1 VTWNRAVTALDKFFN
16 WALAEHLITT
26 LPFTYNYASSHVPG
40 QERLSSKGRNNAL
53 AKVGS
58 RDGVKCI
65 TLEDYLVFRDVG
77 LLGLLPDGSI
87 DPDFRG
93 RNVLRNAAFA
103 ELLVTTGVRL
113 EEGASILKAEVP
125 DPDAVRWNKF
135 QSCKMR
141 LAHLTTK
148 GDKGRTIWIPKRV
161 IRDHIMP
168 FIQEDRDNAVI
179 KAISDGRYASASDVV
194 GVKTWRGT
202 GCTVYDS
209 VGGEEKWNFE
219 DLSPSFR
226 SRLFLVDESQNIQE
240 SGMLWLTEQGMPTT
254 PNNLEVVFN
263 RACRRLLQFG
273 IDLWVTPHT
282 LRHTFAVYMLSQLIK
297 ATVGSI
303 VGLGQEKGQNGEGA
317 YRRIIAD
324 PLRTL
329 QRLLGHASIT
339 STYKYLTFIEEAE
352 ELVDAAVS
360 SWGDRLGGLPN
371 NALVTP

>member
-1 VTWNRAVTALDKFFN
+1 
-16 WALAEHLITT
+16 
-26 LPFTYNYASSHVPG
+26 
-40 QERLSSKGRNNAL
+40 
-53 AKVGS
+53 
-58 RDGVKCI
+58 
-65 TLEDYLVFRDVG
+65 
-77 LLGLLPDGSI
+77 
-87 DPDFRG
+87 
-93 RNVLRNAAFA
+93 
-103 ELLVTTGVRL
+103 
-113 EEGASILKAEVP
+113 
-125 DPDAVRWNKF
+125 
-135 QSCKMR
+135 
-141 LAHLTTK
+141 
-148 GDKGRTIWIPKRV
+148 
-161 IRDHIMP
+161 MP